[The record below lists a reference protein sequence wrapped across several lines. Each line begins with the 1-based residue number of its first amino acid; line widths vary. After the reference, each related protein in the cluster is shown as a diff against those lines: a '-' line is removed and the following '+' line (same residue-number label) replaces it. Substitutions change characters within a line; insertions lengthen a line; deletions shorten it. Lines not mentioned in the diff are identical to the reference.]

1 MTFTPSHTLAR
12 GLLALALGSTGGLA
26 LAGGPLGL
34 DHRLNRDDSGI
45 WSPGKQNTLK
55 YGSALVV
62 LGGALWEGSD
72 TRLGRTFFKATDAM
86 VMADAVALL
95 GKSTLRRQRPR
106 DGNDPNAWGGS
117 PGGHSFPSGE
127 VTHITAIVTPFI
139 AEYHDD
145 HPAVWA
151 LAALPLYSGVARLKN
166 QAHWQT
172 DVLAGMALG
181 VATGLY
187 AQGRDEA
194 WSVKL
199 LPHGFSV
206 GLSRR
211 F

>member
-1 MTFTPSHTLAR
+1 MTFNALNRLSAA
-12 GLLALALGSTGGLA
+12 GLALALAVGCGPVAAGGL
-26 LAGGPLGL
+26 LGL
-34 DHRLNRDDSGI
+34 DHRINRADAGL
-45 WSPGKQNTLK
+45 WSPGKQSVLK
-55 YGSALVV
+55 YGAALVTV
-62 LGGALWEGSD
+62 GGALWEGRD

-86 VMADAVALL
+86 VMADAAALL
-95 GKSTLRRQRPR
+95 GKVALRRQRPV
-106 DGNDPNAWGGS
+106 DGNDPGAWGRQ
-117 PGGHSFPSGE
+117 GGRSFPSGE
-127 VTHITAIVTPFI
+127 VTHITAVVTPFI
-139 AEYHDD
+139 AEFHED

-181 VATGLY
+181 AAVGLY
-187 AQGRDEA
+187 AHGRDEA